1 VLAAQG
7 PGKLKVAL
15 RPIRH
20 PSIAKKVFEIH
31 PSGGLMVSS
40 GLSASPQ
47 FSRRD
52 FLARTS
58 QWSALLAAHQLFPLP
73 ALAESLA
80 RDSRVAQTAVVDKG
94 FASIRKVGEGLY
106 ATISDTSKGLQ
117 TMCNGGFLIGKDA
130 ALLLEGFVSPAGAS
144 FQHETLRTLSQG
156 PIMGALDT
164 HYHFDHTTGNSFY
177 GANGISLWGHAGV
190 SKRIFDSYGAMQG
203 VDKAAF
209 LAPLEARVKIAKT
222 DAARKHAAELAATM
236 GNIFGVANSSILAF
250 PNRPLDPTKL
260 PVKLDLGGLTAL
272 VETYP
277 GHSGTDLIVRVP
289 EQNVVYTGDL
299 LFNHMYPVTFDEQA
313 TVSGWRSTLK
323 IFLSYDKDTIFIPG
337 HGQIGGRDA
346 VQLFVGLF
354 DDVAAQAEKMY
365 KSGVPAE
372 DAADQYVVPEQF
384 KDVAIFAWNLSIAPT
399 ILKLYK
405 EWGAK

>member
-1 VLAAQG
+1 
-7 PGKLKVAL
+7 
-15 RPIRH
+15 
-20 PSIAKKVFEIH
+20 
-31 PSGGLMVSS
+31 MVSS
-40 GLSASPQ
+40 SFSASPL

-52 FLARTS
+52 FLGRTT
-58 QWSALLAAHQLFPLP
+58 QWSALLAAYQFLPLP

-80 RDSRVAQTAVVDKG
+80 KDSRVEQTPIVDKG
-94 FASIRKVGEGLY
+94 FASVRKVGEGLY
-106 ATISDTSKGLQ
+106 ATISDPSKGFQ
-117 TMCNGGFLIGKDA
+117 TLCNGGFLIGKNA
-130 ALLLEGFVSPAGAS
+130 SLLLEGFVSPAGAG
-144 FQHETLRTLSQG
+144 FQYETLRTLSQG

-164 HYHFDHTTGNSFY
+164 HYHYDHTTGNSFY

-190 SKRIFDSYGAMQG
+190 SKRIFDSYAAMQG
-203 VDKAAF
+203 VDRAAF
-209 LAPLEARVKIAKT
+209 LAPLEARVKNAKT
-222 DAARKHAAELAATM
+222 EAARKHAAELVTTM
-236 GNIFGVANSSILAF
+236 GNIFAVASSSILAF
-250 PNRPLDPTKL
+250 PNRPLDPAKL

-272 VETYP
+272 VETHP

-299 LFNHMYPVTFDEQA
+299 LFNHLYPVTFDEQA

-323 IFLSYDKDTIFIPG
+323 TFLSYDKDTIFIPG

-346 VQLFVGLF
+346 VQLSADLF

-365 KSGVPAE
+365 KSGVAAE
-372 DAADQYVVPEQF
+372 DAADQYVVPDKY
-384 KDVAIFAWNLSIAPT
+384 KDVTIFAWNFSIAPT